1 MKIKFLTVIVSF
13 TILFSCNKK
22 NKDPESLIERANGYI
37 ISGTIPDVPD
47 STVVYLSKPVGG
59 TQTTWIQN
67 NSFEFQG
74 FEEEPTIAYLVVEG
88 YRNGGFAPVW
98 LENTDITITANKN
111 SIKNAV
117 IEGSFTQKEQDVFNK
132 RVDKISNEQVKLYSL
147 MGNDQLQPQLRDSI
161 LIAID
166 SLEKQRLIVSKDFIK
181 EFPKSH
187 VSANIL
193 ALSKMIWD
201 KQDIR
206 NSYALLS
213 EEIKNSKQGKTI
225 AYFLSLP
232 DKPEI
237 GEKYIDFSQPD
248 QDGNEVK
255 LSDIKGNY
263 ILVEFWSSWCVPCRR
278 SNPKLIENY
287 HQYKDQGFE
296 IIGVSLDED
305 KKAWTKAIKDDH
317 LPWTQVSDLKGF
329 NNEAALIYGVNAI
342 PDNFIIDSEGVIV
355 ARTLRGILL
364 EDKLKE
370 LFN

>member
-1 MKIKFLTVIVSF
+1 MKLKLFTVIVLL

-22 NKDPESLIERANGYI
+22 NKASENLKERVNGYT
-37 ISGTIPDVPD
+37 ISGTIPDIPD
-47 STVVYLSKPVGG
+47 STLVYLSKPVGG
-59 TQTTWIQN
+59 TQTSWIIN

-74 FEEEPTIAYLVVEG
+74 SEDEPTIAYLVIEG

-98 LENTDITITANKN
+98 LENTDITINANKN
-111 SIKNAV
+111 AVKNAD
-117 IEGSFTQKEQDVFNK
+117 IIGSPTQKEQDVFNK

-166 SLEKQRLIVSKDFIK
+166 SLEKQRITVSKDFIK
-181 EFPKSH
+181 EFPKSY
-187 VSANIL
+187 VSTNIL
-193 ALSKMIWD
+193 ALSKMIWN

-206 NSYALLS
+206 DSYALLS

-237 GEKYIDFSQPD
+237 GQKYVDFMQAD
-248 QDGNEVK
+248 QNGNEVK
-255 LSDIKGNY
+255 LSDIKGKY
-263 ILVEFWSSWCVPCRR
+263 ILVEFWSSWCVPCRK
-278 SNPKLIENY
+278 SNPKLVENY
-287 HQYKDQGFE
+287 RQYKDQGFE

-305 KKAWTKAIKDDH
+305 KKAWIKAIKDDD